1 MPIINL
7 REIAL
12 KNQETVN
19 MKMGIKTN
27 RVLKIWDN
35 QKSKE
40 GSNKEHMERR
50 YTENK
55 QQGG

>member
-12 KNQETVN
+12 KNQDTVN

-27 RVLKIWDN
+27 RVLKIWNN

-40 GSNKEHMERR
+40 GSNKEHMEMRF
-50 YTENK
+50 TENK
-55 QQGG
+55 